1 MKITKIFALIFFA
14 AAQIFAQESSE
25 DSFNDIDFVQF
36 GSSRKKTEYVIG
48 ENSQSVTAK
57 RRIFPFKINRYETT
71 YNLWYKVRLWAEE
84 NGYVF
89 ANPGQEGSSGAR
101 GKVPTNQRG
110 GDDADKQTSRYF
122 LDDKHTGDDDA
133 YGTQQG

>member
-57 RRIFPFKINRYETT
+57 RRIVGRRKRICFCESRSG
-71 YNLWYKVRLWAEE
+71 RLIWRKRQSTDSNE
-84 NGYVF
+84 
-89 ANPGQEGSSGAR
+89 
-101 GKVPTNQRG
+101 
-110 GDDADKQTSRYF
+110 
-122 LDDKHTGDDDA
+122 LL
-133 YGTQQG
+133 

>member
-71 YNLWYKVRLWAEE
+71 YNLWY
-84 NGYVF
+84 
-89 ANPGQEGSSGAR
+89 
-101 GKVPTNQRG
+101 
-110 GDDADKQTSRYF
+110 
-122 LDDKHTGDDDA
+122 
-133 YGTQQG
+133 